1 MKEIGGYFE
10 LELNAGYEYHPD
22 AIKLNLG
29 RTAFEYI
36 LRAKKVKKVFLPYYT
51 CDVMLDPVN
60 SLRIDY
66 EFYKVD
72 RNLEPIFNYEMLNE
86 ADHFLY
92 TNYFGVKD
100 NFISQVATGIK
111 NLIIDNSQA
120 FYSKPLTGVDTIY
133 SPRKFFGL
141 PDGGYLYTKERLNS
155 NLEQD
160 ISSER
165 FDHLLLR
172 IDKGAEEGY
181 RAFLRSTDELRN
193 QPIKAMSRLTQSLLR
208 NINYEKA
215 RDLRKFNF
223 NYMHYKLHGINEFK
237 MDVTTIGTPMIYPFL
252 CRYGEPLK
260 KELILNKVFVATYWK
275 NTLIRVAGDSYE
287 DYLTNNLVP
296 LPIDQ
301 RLEEQDLN
309 KIVQIIVENY
319 GK

>member
-22 AIKLNLG
+22 AFKLNLG

-36 LRAKKVKKVFLPYYT
+36 LRAKQVKKVFLPYYT
-51 CDVMLDPVN
+51 CDVMMVPVK
-60 SLRIDY
+60 SVGIEY
-66 EFYKVD
+66 EFYRVD
-72 RNLEPIFNYEMLNE
+72 KNLEPIFNYESLKE

-100 NFISQVATGIK
+100 NFINQVATSIK

-120 FYSKPLTGVDTIY
+120 FFSKPLAGVDTFY

-155 NLEQD
+155 NLDQD
-160 ISSER
+160 ISWKQ
-165 FDHLLLR
+165 FDHLLIR

-181 RAFLRSTDELRN
+181 KAFLRNTDELRN
-193 QPIKAMSRLTQSLLR
+193 QPVKMMSKLTQSLLR
-208 NINYEKA
+208 SINYEKA
-215 RDLRKFNF
+215 RDSRKFNF
-223 NYMHYKLHGINEFK
+223 DYMHDKLHDRNELK
-237 MDVTTIGTPMIYPFL
+237 MDVTSIGTPMIYPFL
-252 CRYGEPLK
+252 CPYGEELK
-260 KELILNKVFVATYWK
+260 KELISNKVFVATYWK
-275 NTLIRVAGDSYE
+275 NTLISVSGDSYE
-287 DYLTNNLVP
+287 EYLTNNLVP

-301 RLEEQDLN
+301 RLDEQDLN
-309 KIVQIIVENY
+309 RIVQIIVKNY